1 MRDNPFRRLRQA
13 MNLSQ
18 RGVPGLSR
26 PVVEAIELGSYE
38 SLSDK
43 MLSALYDYYAERG
56 QDERYTEILSD
67 EYGTP
72 YLEHA
77 YTGWRKAKRAL
88 VGADTNW
95 PRLAQVEGHREI
107 APMQL
112 FAELSRGSVR
122 RFCRDLCLQWPTVDR
137 YIKGKYDYLTPPAS
151 LDQALTD
158 SGYDYGLAL
167 FDAHRNWLEQHVVR
181 TSR

>member
-1 MRDNPFRRLRQA
+1 

-18 RGVPGLSR
+18 RAVPGLSR

-43 MLSALYDYYAERG
+43 MLAALYDYYAERG
-56 QDERYTEILSD
+56 QLERYTAILSD
-67 EYGTP
+67 EYGTS

-77 YTGWRKAKRAL
+77 YAGWRKAKRAL
-88 VGADTNW
+88 VGADTQW
-95 PRLAQVEGHREI
+95 PRLAQVEGHREVS
-107 APMQL
+107 PLQL

-137 YIKGKYDYLTPPAS
+137 YLKGKYDYLTPPDS
-151 LDQALTD
+151 LVQALAD
-158 SGYDYGLAL
+158 GGYDYGVAL
-167 FDAHRNWLEQHVVR
+167 FAAHRDWLDRQGASHGAGGLR
-181 TSR
+181 AGG